1 MKKYLLAT
9 LACSITL
16 SCATVISG
24 TTQAITIDSDIKG
37 ATVNIEGQNVGV
49 TPYSGKIKR
58 QRDAVV
64 MVSKDGYATQTV
76 VLTSAFNPVAVLSI
90 FWDLST
96 TDLISGACWEY
107 APSSYYVSL
116 RSDGTSSAEFKESA
130 SKMAFAM
137 TYFNDIQL
145 EVRVGDGPLV
155 RSFHKE
161 YFAEQDFSTFVD
173 TLTTL
178 GAGTA
183 IEFGEAISQIAS
195 V

>member
-1 MKKYLLAT
+1 MKKHLLT
-9 LACSITL
+9 ILACSVTL

-24 TTQAITIDSDIKG
+24 TSQAITIDSDIKG
-37 ATVNIEGQNVGV
+37 ATVNFEGQNVGV
-49 TPYSGKIKR
+49 TPFAGKVKR

-76 VLTSAFNPVAVLSI
+76 VLTSAFNPVTVLSI
-90 FWDLST
+90 FWDFST
-96 TDLISGACWEY
+96 TDLLTGACWEY

-137 TYFNDIQL
+137 TYFNDLQL

-161 YFAEQDFSTFVD
+161 YFSNQDFGTFVY
-173 TLTTL
+173 TLAAL
-178 GAGTA
+178 GSSTA
-183 IEFGEAISQIAS
+183 IEFGEAIAQIAS